1 MRYKLQPGSFAWII
15 HRISG
20 VALTIYVVF
29 HLYFFSGF
37 KDPVIFELLKKLV
50 DNPFLK
56 FGEAGLLFM
65 VIAHS
70 FNGVRLIL
78 LDMGVSTR
86 LQKTLFFIAALT
98 GSIIFFIGAWPIVG
112 GSR

>member
-29 HLYFFSGF
+29 HLYFFSGL
-37 KDPVIFELLKKLV
+37 KDPVIFESLKKLV

-56 FGEAGLLFM
+56 FGEAGLLLL
-65 VIAHS
+65 VIAHA
-70 FNGVRLIL
+70 FNGIRLIL
-78 LDMGVSTR
+78 LDMGVPTQ

-98 GSIIFFIGAWPIVG
+98 GGMIFLIGAWPILG
-112 GSR
+112 GSL